1 MRLHFTTDLP
11 AFRNFILVLVCLLA
25 VMVSALAQE
34 NYRVAGTV
42 SDQRGAAIV
51 NATISLMTSQR
62 VVVATATTDSTGSFA
77 LTSVSAG
84 DYLIRVGSSGFAQR
98 ELLLNVQQNT
108 GEVKIVLSIQPVIEE
123 VTVTADPGQIEDVS
137 VTSQQVNVILQNQ
150 IRERVHTVTAQVA
163 TEEVGVALQR
173 TSPTIGGI
181 YIRGLTGNKINVFVD
196 GVRFSTAA
204 MRGGINTFLN
214 MIDSSTLDS
223 IEILRGPMSAQ
234 YGGDAI
240 GGSVQALTR
249 APMLS
254 DTTPIFRGGMSL
266 FGDTATS
273 SFGSSMYASYA
284 TRHLGMVA
292 DVAGQRINNMAAPA
306 GIDSH
311 SAFYR
316 YFGVPSNVFVG
327 DKTPET
333 AFTPYGGMFR
343 MNYAVN
349 PNNQI
354 LTSYTRSQIDG
365 GQRHDQLLGGDGN
378 LIADL
383 RNFMLDFLYV
393 KYQGQ
398 RVGWFDQ
405 VGLAYSFNSQREE
418 RVNQGGNGN
427 PNATITHE
435 YERTSV
441 NGVQGYVEKTIARQ
455 DLLLG
460 GEYYHERITAP
471 SYGYNPVTG
480 KSTPRRGRVP
490 DQPLY
495 QSSGFYL
502 QDTFDVIPNR
512 LRLLGGLRFSA
523 ASYSVSA
530 FSVNGEPLWP
540 SDSASFS
547 SFSYRI
553 GGVYNFTQEF
563 SFSANLS
570 TGFRAPHVTDLGT
583 LGLTGSGY
591 EVSAPEV
598 AGLGATVGTTAGADA
613 VSTGVPVQQI
623 VPETSLSYEFA
634 ARYQRRNFKT
644 VFSFFVNNIDN
655 AVTKESLILPQG
667 AVGIELGGEPIIA
680 QDPSGVVYVEA
691 ASGPVLVRS
700 NTSLDNTRLYGV
712 EYLLDWNITHR
723 WSTGTILTYIHAA
736 NVHTGLPP
744 NIEGGT
750 PAPDMYIKL
759 RYNSPKGRWWVEP
772 YIHLA
777 ARQDRLS
784 TLDLEDRRTGAT
796 RSRSNIGNFFNN
808 GARVR
813 GFTGPG
819 GDGEFGTSDDILLA
833 TGETLSQIR
842 NRVLGVGVNA
852 APLYT
857 AVPGYATFNIR
868 GGIYFGET
876 IRQEFMAD
884 FQNMADHNYRGIS
897 WGMDAPGRSLGLRY
911 TIQF

>member
-1 MRLHFTTDLP
+1 M
-11 AFRNFILVLVCLLA
+11 
-25 VMVSALAQE
+25 
-34 NYRVAGTV
+34 
-42 SDQRGAAIV
+42 
-51 NATISLMTSQR
+51 
-62 VVVATATTDSTGSFA
+62 
-77 LTSVSAG
+77 
-84 DYLIRVGSSGFAQR
+84 
-98 ELLLNVQQNT
+98 
-108 GEVKIVLSIQPVIEE
+108 
-123 VTVTADPGQIEDVS
+123 
-137 VTSQQVNVILQNQ
+137 
-150 IRERVHTVTAQVA
+150 
-163 TEEVGVALQR
+163 ALQR

-181 YIRGLTGNKINVFVD
+181 YVRGLTGNKVNVFVD

-214 MIDSSTLDS
+214 IIDASTLDS
-223 IEILRGPMSAQ
+223 VEILRGPMSAQ
-234 YGGDAI
+234 YGSDAI
-240 GGSVQALTR
+240 GGSVQVLTR
-249 APMLS
+249 SPMLS
-254 DTTPIFRGGMSL
+254 
-266 FGDTATS
+266 
-273 SFGSSMYASYA
+273 
-284 TRHLGMVA
+284 
-292 DVAGQRINNMAAPA
+292 
-306 GIDSH
+306 
-311 SAFYR
+311 
-316 YFGVPSNVFVG
+316 

-354 LTSYTRSQIDG
+354 LASYTRSQIDG

-405 VGLAYSFNSQREE
+405 VGLGYSFNSQREE

-441 NGVQGYVEKTIARQ
+441 NGVQGYVEKMIARQ

-460 GEYYHERITAP
+460 GDYYHERITAP

-480 KSTPRRGRVP
+480 VSTPRRGRVP

-495 QSSGFYL
+495 QSGGFYL

-530 FSVNGEPLWP
+530 SASPLVNGQPLWP
-540 SDSASFS
+540 NDSASFNK
-547 SFSYRI
+547 FSYRI
-553 GGVYNFTQEF
+553 GGVFNFTQEF

-613 VSTGVPVQQI
+613 VSSGVPVQQI

-634 ARYQRRNFKT
+634 ARYQRQNFKT

-667 AVGIELGGEPIIA
+667 AVGIDLGGEPIIA

-691 ASGPVLVRS
+691 SSSPVLVRS
-700 NTSLDNTRLYGV
+700 NTSLDNARLYGV
-712 EYLLDWNITHR
+712 EYLLDWNITPR

-750 PAPDMYIKL
+750 PAPEMYIKL
-759 RYNSPKGRWWVEP
+759 RYNSPRGRWWVEP

-796 RSRSNIGNFFNN
+796 RSRSNIGSFFNN

-813 GFTGPG
+813 GFVGPG
-819 GDGEFGTSDDILLA
+819 GDGKFGTSDDILLA

-842 NRVLGVGVNA
+842 NRVLGVGVSS

-868 GGIYFGET
+868 GGIYFGEK
-876 IRQEFMAD
+876 IKQEFMAD

-897 WGMDAPGRSLGLRY
+897 WGMDAPGRSLALRY
-911 TIQF
+911 TLQF